1 MANELSLN
9 ILGTSFTI
17 AADEDE
23 AYLQKV
29 LSQYRAAVENTQSI
43 SGITDPLNI
52 AVLTGFL
59 LCDEINKIK
68 QQLEGESVEV
78 RDRTLNLIARLDHV
92 LEETSLQKVAQPSS
106 GTVSSGA
113 SGSSTANSGS

>member
-1 MANELSLN
+1 MANELCLD

-23 AYLQKV
+23 EYLRKV
-29 LSQYRAAVENTQSI
+29 LAQYRAAVENTQSI
-43 SGITDPLNI
+43 SGINEPLNV

-68 QQLEGESVEV
+68 QQLEKESIEIGE
-78 RDRTLNLIARLDHV
+78 RTMKLITALDQA
-92 LEETSLQKVAQPSS
+92 LERYGE
-106 GTVSSGA
+106 
-113 SGSSTANSGS
+113 

>member
-1 MANELSLN
+1 LD

-23 AYLQKV
+23 EYLRKV
-29 LSQYRAAVENTQSI
+29 LTQYRAAVENTKNI
-43 SGITDPLNI
+43 SGINEPLNV

-68 QQLEGESVEV
+68 QQLEDESIQISE
-78 RDRTLNLIARLDHV
+78 RTMNLIASLDRA
-92 LEETSLQKVAQPSS
+92 LERYGE
-106 GTVSSGA
+106 
-113 SGSSTANSGS
+113 